1 LPAKLSRGFGRINR
15 VAIVVARP
23 VGDELD
29 LFGMASTIRSRSAS
43 VHNRANRLCE
53 FYIADLIVSADIKA
67 VTGLTVLKYGKNSA
81 DMVIY
86 VKPIADI
93 FAMAINQ
100 CRLARQSLVD
110 DCWNELLA
118 ILERAVIVGAIG
130 NDGWKTVVDVP
141 RACQMTGGCLA
152 GRIGRVGPIG
162 GGFRKKTVVAK
173 AAVNF
178 VRRNVNEPEAC
189 ALFFF
194 KIAPIG
200 ERALQHHEGAMD
212 VCFDKFCRAIDRAI
226 DMRLCGEMKNRFG
239 RKFSERASDP
249 VPVEDIHFR
258 EAVVGRTSDRCDR
271 TKIASIRQG
280 NFH

>member
-93 FAMAINQ
+93 FAMAI
-100 CRLARQSLVD
+100 
-110 DCWNELLA
+110 